1 MKNKKKSGGGCLSMI
16 GLAIGCPFV
25 ITLIAVFNDELG
37 LPAWLKMFLEMFF
50 DLLDD
55 LYIADL
61 FIMAS
66 PWLAILGVILIS
78 VNQMMKIKRKSGGV
92 CLKMIGIAIG
102 CPVVLKLIVVFS
114 YEVGFGMPA
123 RLVEFFLMTS
133 PWLTILGVIL
143 IVVGVSKRKTRIRIE
158 REHIRIEREKN
169 DLLDIIKQLEE
180 LMDSYSDKSNLTVE
194 ETKTAW
200 IKYNDTI
207 RLMGI
212 NHINDDA
219 VYHVYSG
226 IGVFLRRKTDDE
238 FAKTIQN
245 KLWDF
250 YYQIA
255 YRYELDAESQKAL
268 LSYLFELF
276 RADREKNNYRY
287 YGDYCWNGYSNLPY
301 AYNDWNAKLLK
312 LIEEGCR
319 KEIPYAIHLLA
330 HCYYE
335 REVVELRD
343 YDKAFALYQQA
354 AQLGDIQS
362 VYMMGRCYEKGNGT
376 KKNPQ
381 KAGDC
386 YQYAYDY
393 SKDAKYADALDKLY
407 TAQKWDKN
415 RYSPDIFVNNTAV
428 LKKDNLGAIRE
439 KLEKY
444 ARTDLATAELR
455 VLAVSVGMLQEDI
468 VNSYISCFER
478 SARDDEM
485 YQKIDLLRN
494 KDYFTME
501 IADKAH
507 FVRKLRNHAAHEG
520 NQNEPITVE
529 NVRTQI
535 LYVQDIVEYY
545 AAY

>member
-1 MKNKKKSGGGCLSMI
+1 MNILGNWLLLVGVIIYFLFCGFISVRCGII
-16 GLAIGCPFV
+16 GLNQVYTYSQRNSDFYIWEVEINGFS
-25 ITLIAVFNDELG
+25 IWNSLG
-37 LPAWLKMFLEMFF
+37 H
-50 DLLDD
+50 LL
-55 LYIADL
+55 
-61 FIMAS
+61 
-66 PWLAILGVILIS
+66 LGVIFLCIGS
-78 VNQMMKIKRKSGGV
+78 YIILRMVRSKKNKARALDAERRKKEQEGQYIIEMIDKLQLL
-92 CLKMIGIAIG
+92 LK
-102 CPVVLKLIVVFS
+102 
-114 YEVGFGMPA
+114 
-123 RLVEFFLMTS
+123 
-133 PWLTILGVIL
+133 
-143 IVVGVSKRKTRIRIE
+143 
-158 REHIRIEREKN
+158 
-169 DLLDIIKQLEE
+169 
-180 LMDSYSDKSNLTVE
+180 SYSEILAHKVE

-200 IKYNDTI
+200 LECNNILRTLVTSKY
-207 RLMGI
+207 
-212 NHINDDA
+212 DDN
-219 VYHVYSG
+219 VFHVYSEVG
-226 IGVFLRRKTDDE
+226 HSLSYKMSKDGELSNEILL
-238 FAKTIQN
+238 

-250 YYQIA
+250 YYQVA
-255 YRYELDAESQKAL
+255 YTYDLDFHDQEKL
-268 LSYLFELF
+268 LSYLLGCF
-276 RADREKNNYRY
+276 RGSYENNYRSC
-287 YGDYCWNGYSNLPY
+287 GDYSAGKYCEISLPY
-301 AYNDWNAKLLK
+301 TRSEWEAKLLD
-312 LIEEGCR
+312 LLEEGCR
-319 KEIPYAIHLLA
+319 RGSALGARFLA
-330 HCYYE
+330 HCYYA

-444 ARTDLATAELR
+444 ARIDLATAELR